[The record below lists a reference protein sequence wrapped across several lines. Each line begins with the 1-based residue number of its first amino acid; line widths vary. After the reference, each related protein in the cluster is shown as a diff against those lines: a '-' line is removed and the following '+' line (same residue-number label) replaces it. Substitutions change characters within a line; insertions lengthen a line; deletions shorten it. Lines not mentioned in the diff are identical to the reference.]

1 LRYAYIYDSQKIIR
15 MIRKSII
22 IVIAAVMAGF
32 INSCKLLPDS
42 WVDAI
47 TGATLD
53 FSQDGNSLYHQT
65 DEVTLTAGE
74 LSITGEIKNAGKI
87 DLKKYYKREV
97 VLKESLFDID
107 SGIMF
112 TGAYRYKGYSLFDLL
127 HEYNLDKKN
136 VGLFRPSIDSYVIVE
151 NSKGESVV
159 FSWSEI
165 FYNASPHQI
174 LIATEM
180 APIVPYKIE
189 VDYPVGEKWRLVSA
203 GDLFAFRMLED
214 PVKITVHS
222 FDSKEYII
230 NRELDPLY
238 SPSVKVILEGEE
250 LHNITPQNSD
260 AHNLTYYSNFF
271 GMGMGYHHADNFAG
285 PSLAKLLEG
294 VLFPF
299 DARLNSDALV
309 CFASADGYRAIYSYS
324 ELFNRADQAAPILA
338 ITANQDDGG
347 YYRNFLPGDFYA
359 DRSVKALK
367 EMYIFFPR

>member
-1 LRYAYIYDSQKIIR
+1 
-15 MIRKSII
+15 MIRKSLI
-22 IVIAAVMAGF
+22 IVIVAAMAGI

-65 DEVTLTAGE
+65 DEVKLIPGE
-74 LSITGEIKNAGKI
+74 LSVTGEIENAGKI

-107 SGIMF
+107 SGIKF

-136 VGLFRPSIDSYVIVE
+136 VDLFRPSIDSYVTVE

-222 FDSKEYII
+222 FDKKDYPI
-230 NRELDPLY
+230 NRDINPLY
-238 SPSVKVILEGEE
+238 SPAIKVFLEDKE
-250 LHNITPQNSD
+250 LHTITPENTT
-260 AHNLTYYSNFF
+260 ARNITYYSNFY
-271 GMGMGYHHADNFAG
+271 GMGMGYHHADNFTG
-285 PSLAKLLEG
+285 PALPEILEG
-294 VLFPF
+294 FLEPF
-299 DARLNSDALV
+299 NSRLNRNALV
-309 CFASADGYRAIYSYS
+309 CFASVDGYRVIYSYS

-338 ITANQDDGG
+338 ITENKDDGG

-359 DRSVKALK
+359 DRSVKALR
-367 EMYIFFPR
+367 EMYIFLP

>member
-1 LRYAYIYDSQKIIR
+1 
-15 MIRKSII
+15 MTRKSLI
-22 IVIAAVMAGF
+22 IVIVAVAAGL
-32 INSCKLLPDS
+32 INSCKFLPDS

-53 FSQDGNSLYHQT
+53 FAQDGNSLYHQT
-65 DEVTLTAGE
+65 EEVSLMPGE
-74 LSITGEIKNAGKI
+74 LSVAGEIKNAGEI
-87 DLKKYYKREV
+87 NLKKYYKREV

-127 HEYNLDKKN
+127 HEYNLEKKN
-136 VGLFRPSIDSYVIVE
+136 TALFRPQIDAYVTVE

-165 FYNASPHQI
+165 FHTTSPHQI

-189 VDYPVGEKWRLVSA
+189 VDYPIAEKWRLVSA
-203 GDLFAFRMLED
+203 GDLFAFRKLED

-222 FDSKEYII
+222 FDRKEYPI

-238 SPSVKVILEGEE
+238 SPDIKVILEEKE
-250 LHNITPQNSD
+250 LYTITPENSVG
-260 AHNLTYYSNFF
+260 HNLTYYSSFY
-271 GMGMGYHHADNFAG
+271 GMGMGYHHADNFTG
-285 PSLAKLLEG
+285 PALAE
-294 VLFPF
+294 VLKSVIDPF
-299 DARLNSDALV
+299 DAKLNRKALV

-324 ELFNRADQAAPILA
+324 ELFNRADQTAPLLA
-338 ITANQDDGG
+338 ITANRNDGG
-347 YYRNFLPGDFYA
+347 HYRNFLPGDFYA
-359 DRSVKALK
+359 DRSVKALM
-367 EMYIFFPR
+367 EMYIFLPE

>member
-1 LRYAYIYDSQKIIR
+1 
-15 MIRKSII
+15 MIRKSLI
-22 IVIAAVMAGF
+22 IVIIAVTAGF
-32 INSCKLLPDS
+32 NNSCKLLPDS

-65 DEVTLTAGE
+65 DEVTLIPGE
-74 LSITGEIKNAGKI
+74 LSVAGEIKNAGTI

-97 VLKESLFDID
+97 VLKESLFDAD

-127 HEYNLDKKN
+127 HEYNIDKKN
-136 VGLFRPSIDSYVIVE
+136 AELFRPQIDSYVTVE

-165 FYNASPHQI
+165 FHNATPHQI

-189 VDYPVGEKWRLVSA
+189 VDYPAGEKWRLVSA

-222 FDSKEYII
+222 FDKKEYPID
-230 NRELDPLY
+230 REIDPLY
-238 SPSVKVILEGEE
+238 SPEIKVLLEDKE
-250 LHNITPQNSD
+250 LHTITPQNIT
-260 AHNLTYYSNFF
+260 AGNLTYYSNFY
-271 GMGMGYHHADNFAG
+271 GMGMGYHHADNFTG
-285 PSLAKLLEG
+285 PALPEVLEG
-294 VLFPF
+294 VLEPF
-299 DARLNSDALV
+299 DARLNRNALV
-309 CFASADGYRAIYSYS
+309 CFASVDGYRAIYSYS
-324 ELFNRADQAAPILA
+324 ELFNRADQAAPLLA
-338 ITANQDDGG
+338 ITPDQNDGG
-347 YYRNFLPGDFYA
+347 YYRNFLPGDYYA

-367 EMYIFFPR
+367 EMYIFLH